1 MANRHG
7 PFRLFNANYVETF
20 LVTGTKG
27 ENSISAS
34 AADQDEAWH
43 KAAEQAR
50 SLEMLG
56 RASPF

>member
-1 MANRHG
+1 
-7 PFRLFNANYVETF
+7 LFNANYVETF